1 MTTPVTTAVPGIP
14 AATILLYNTDGSVNP
29 ALESALSNNPSIILP
44 SGCDDLAKIIP
55 PGQAVANKAF
65 QAALQQVGG
74 INTVTAPRLSI
85 ALLG

>member
-1 MTTPVTTAVPGIP
+1 
-14 AATILLYNTDGSVNP
+14 
-29 ALESALSNNPSIILP
+29 
-44 SGCDDLAKIIP
+44 LAKIIP
-55 PGQAVANKAF
+55 PSQAVANKAF